1 MILFLISSQIQ
12 KLWSLHTFWGQCPER
27 DHEKVIDFRRISCRA
42 CAAHEG
48 FHGIRLQSEKFISLI
63 LFTAPAPEGD
73 FPPIGE
79 RNGGAL
85 PYDPLFTLLL
95 CDVLRTIWFP
105 ARHSAE
111 CTSAN
116 PRGLCVAKRGQDHP
130 HLLLRCTTCHPHRHD
145 MGHWGD
151 EKRGIHPPPCLGRNK
166 PGGRYYHHTCGIRC
180 LVPRLP
186 SHHHSDV
193 VFSLQRTQAD

>member
-1 MILFLISSQIQ
+1 MFFIAPPSYAFSRVRLFLTMRRFSDLLLRAFVLTALLFYVFLQLSTII
-12 KLWSLHTFWGQCPER
+12 TER
-27 DHEKVIDFRRISCRA
+27 DHEKVIDHRRNSCRA
-42 CAAHEG
+42 CAAQED

-73 FPPIGE
+73 FPSIGE
-79 RNGGAL
+79 GNGGAL

-116 PRGLCVAKRGQDHP
+116 PRGLRVTKRGQDHP
-130 HLLLRCTTCHPHRHD
+130 HLLLRCTACHPHRHD
-145 MGHWGD
+145 IGHRGD
-151 EKRGIHPPPCLGRNK
+151 EKRGRHPRPCLGRNK
-166 PGGRYYHHTCGIRC
+166 PGGR
-180 LVPRLP
+180 
-186 SHHHSDV
+186 
-193 VFSLQRTQAD
+193 